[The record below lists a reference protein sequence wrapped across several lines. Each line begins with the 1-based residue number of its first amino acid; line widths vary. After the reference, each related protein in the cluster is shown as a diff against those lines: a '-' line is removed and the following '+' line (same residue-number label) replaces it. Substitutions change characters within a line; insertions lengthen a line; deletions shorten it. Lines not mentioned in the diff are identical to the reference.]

1 MNYNEA
7 LEYIHGT
14 YKFGRKLGL
23 DNITKLLEL
32 LGNPHEDLNVIHVAG
47 TNGKGS
53 TCSFISSIL
62 VNQGYNVGLYTSPYL
77 ETFTERIRINGE
89 NIKEEELARVTQIVK
104 EKVQVMVNRGYNHPT
119 EFEIVTAIAFYYYK
133 EQNVDFLVLEVGM
146 GGRFDATN
154 VVKKPLICVITPISM
169 DHTDYLGDTLGKIAY
184 EKGGIIKE
192 NCDVV
197 MYPQEKEAEDVIKD
211 LVQEKNSILTT
222 ANIKDKEIIKGD
234 IYGQTFNLNLNNENY
249 ERLEIKL
256 IGDHQV
262 NNAILALNVINILKN
277 KYDFEINK
285 QSIYKGLKETKWPG
299 RIELLMEKP
308 LFIIDGAH
316 NKDGAI
322 SLTNSIDKYLNNK
335 NITLLIGML
344 KDKDVDSVLKVLIPK
359 CSKIIT
365 TTPDS
370 DRALT
375 AKDLKEKIIDLGKEC
390 ISINDIEDAVKL
402 SINECK
408 EDEII
413 ICAGSLYMIGAV
425 RSIIKKGDI

>member
-32 LGNPHEDLNVIHVAG
+32 LGNPQEHLNVIHVAG

-62 VNQGYNVGLYTSPYL
+62 VNQGYKVGLYTSPYL

-89 NIKEEELARVTQIVK
+89 NIKEKELARVTQIVK
-104 EKVQVMVNRGYNHPT
+104 EKVDYMINMGYNHPT

-154 VVKKPLICVITPISM
+154 VVKKPLVCVITPISM
-169 DHTDYLGDTLGKIAY
+169 DHTDYLGDTISKIAY

-197 MYPQEKEAEDVIKD
+197 IYPQEKEAEDVIRD
-211 LVQEKNSILTT
+211 LVKNKNASLTI
-222 ANIKDKEIIKGD
+222 ANIKDKEIVKCD
-234 IYGQTFNLNLNNENY
+234 IYGQIFNFNLNNEKY
-249 ERLEIKL
+249 DGLEIKL

-262 NNAILALNVINILKN
+262 NNAVVALNVISILKN
-277 KYDFEINK
+277 KYDFKIDKKN
-285 QSIYKGLKETKWPG
+285 IYNGLKETKWPG
-299 RIELLMEKP
+299 RIEILMEKP

-322 SLTNSIDKYLNNK
+322 SLANCIDKYLNNK
-335 NITLLIGML
+335 KVTLLIGML
-344 KDKDVDSVLKVLIPK
+344 KDKDVDSVLDVLIPK
-359 CSKIIT
+359 CRKVYV
-365 TTPDS
+365 TTPNS

-375 AKDLKEKIIDLGKEC
+375 AQQLKEKIFSMGKEC
-390 ISINDIEDAVKL
+390 ISIDDINEAVKL
-402 SINECK
+402 VVDESN
-408 EDEII
+408 EDEVI

-425 RSIIKKGDI
+425 RSIIKG